1 MADSDTPYR
10 RPVIDPSGLTPE
22 EIAAVMNKDLVG
34 LTWGEIAE
42 RYGEDV
48 AIHAGILFDDDA
60 FIPTDEE
67 FAQMQPMKEV
77 FPELFKERKPGQPSR
92 AKVNVEVT
100 LDHDLLSHFQ
110 KTGPDWKTALNDTL
124 RRAVFDSEKTS

>member
-34 LTWGEIAE
+34 LTWDEIAE
-42 RYGEDV
+42 RYGEEV

-67 FAQMQPMKEV
+67 FAQMRPMKEV
-77 FPELFKERKPGQPSR
+77 FPASKSPSR
-92 AKVNVEVT
+92 ANRSEPRST
-100 LDHDLLSHFQ
+100 SR
-110 KTGPDWKTALNDTL
+110 L
-124 RRAVFDSEKTS
+124 RWTMTC